1 MPYPIISLFLVT
13 SDLYH
18 SFRLPIIQGGTFAFL
33 APAFALLSQ
42 DHLACPAGFDAANRK
57 WDVSL
62 NLTYEDKTEEWQK
75 RMRELQ
81 GAIAVSSI
89 IQLLLGLTG
98 SRLRL
103 A

>member
-1 MPYPIISLFLVT
+1 MPT
-13 SDLYH
+13 
-18 SFRLPIIQGGTFAFL
+18 FRLPIIQGGTFAFL

-42 DHLACPAGFDAANRK
+42 DHLACPAEFDAANRK

-62 NLTYEDKTEEWQK
+62 NLTYENKTEEWQK

-98 SRLRL
+98 SRHEACMKMPQKTERIS
-103 A
+103 